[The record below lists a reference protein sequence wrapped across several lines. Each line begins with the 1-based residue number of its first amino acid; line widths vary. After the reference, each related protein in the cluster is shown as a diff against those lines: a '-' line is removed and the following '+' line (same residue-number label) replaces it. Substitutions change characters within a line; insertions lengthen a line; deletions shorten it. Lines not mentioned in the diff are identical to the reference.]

1 LTKYIFMSDKKILF
15 SLPCGFEITDNTV
28 YKLRQKKDP
37 SAPEEMQ
44 EKGYSKYPGSSDTIK
59 CPFLKDG
66 NVYDTG
72 FEETSRLYVNISEAK
87 ERTKIVKQR
96 RDNVLKPFL
105 NLKGIS
111 DDRFKPSSIEDW
123 DNFGVPLDTLRSF
136 RTNDVKERMEL
147 YLALIGYSVV
157 PPNEDEY
164 DYKYDN
170 ANFVLE
176 SSEIKVKAETSNKLE
191 KTKASAMYYQ
201 MMMNRKEALA
211 DILVY
216 LGNTELYKSTGDDT
230 VLLTYL
236 DNKILNSTQST
247 ERFLELY
254 EKSEEEKGALELQV
268 HRKIIKAMKL
278 KDKDFAKEG
287 GKLIYKNS
295 LIGQTEKEASRYL
308 VENTNMAN
316 TLEEILFKD

>member
-1 LTKYIFMSDKKILF
+1 MATSNKNILF
-15 SLPCGFEITDNTV
+15 TLSNGFAITDNTV

-59 CPFLKDG
+59 CQFLRDG

-72 FEETSRLYVNISEAK
+72 FEESSRMYVNIQDTK
-87 ERTKIVKQR
+87 EKTKIVKQR
-96 RDNVLKPFL
+96 KDNVLKPFL
-105 NLKGIS
+105 NLKGL
-111 DDRFKPSSIEDW
+111 DVDRYKPSSLEDW
-123 DNFGVPLDTLRSF
+123 DNFSILLDTNRSF

-147 YLALIGYSVV
+147 YIALTGYSIV

-176 SSEIKVKAETSNKLE
+176 SSEIKVKAETSHKLE

-201 MMMNRKEALA
+201 MMTSNKEGLA

-216 LGNTELYKSTGDDT
+216 IGNTELYKSTGDDT

-236 DNKILNSTQST
+236 ENKILNSTQST
-247 ERFLELY
+247 ERFLEAY
-254 EKSEEEKGALELQV
+254 DKFQEEKGAVELKV
-268 HRKIIKAMKL
+268 HRKIVKAIKL
-278 KDKDFAKEG
+278 KDKEFAKEG

-295 LIGQTEKEASRYL
+295 PIGQTEKEASKYL
-308 VENTNMAN
+308 VENTNMENA
-316 TLEEILFKD
+316 LEEILFKD

>member
-1 LTKYIFMSDKKILF
+1 MATSDKKVLF
-15 SLPCGFEITDNTV
+15 SVNGFEVTDNTI

-59 CPFLKDG
+59 CPFLQDG

-72 FEETSRLYVNISEAK
+72 FEESSRLYVNITDSK
-87 ERTKIVKQR
+87 ERTRIVKQR
-96 RDNVLKPFL
+96 KDNVLKPFL

-111 DDRFKPSSIEDW
+111 EDRYKPSSLEDW
-123 DNFGVPLDTLRSF
+123 DNFGIPLDTLRSF

-147 YLALIGYSVV
+147 YVGLIKGSIV
-157 PPNEDEY
+157 PPNDDEY
-164 DYKYDN
+164 DYKYDG

-176 SSEIKVKAETSNKLE
+176 SSEIKVKTETSNKLL

-201 MMMNRKEALA
+201 MMVNRKESLA
-211 DILVY
+211 DVLVY

-236 DNKILNSTQST
+236 ENKILNSTQST

-254 EKSEEEKGALELQV
+254 DKVEDEKGAMELQV
-268 HRKIIKAMKL
+268 HRKIVKAIKT

-287 GKLIYKNS
+287 GKIVYKTS
-295 LIGQTEKEASRYL
+295 PLGKTEKEASKHL
-308 VENTNMAN
+308 VENTNMRN
-316 TLEEILFKD
+316 SLEEILFKD